1 MSGCYMKRN
10 TGLKLVKY
18 FGICFKLFHLKEIY
32 HVFVSRI
39 LKAGKKAPI
48 LVVQHY
54 PEYSTSDRYKDATL
68 VAVMGAC
75 EALYVVKHFLWYIY
89 YVCSFSFSL
98 LIIIS
103 LREPFLSVSWTMMFW
118 DLSAYLDSPSLK
130 CFQRFYFIL
139 GNHPPQKN
147 FSNSWRLG
155 SEELKSILTINRS
168 PNSAIAQK

>member
-1 MSGCYMKRN
+1 MQQNFNKTLLKFCCIKREETVEPFQLSIVFHIETSPLFCRVKQMTGFYMKRN

-68 VAVMGAC
+68 VAVLGAC
-75 EALYVVKHFLWYIY
+75 EALYVVKHFL
-89 YVCSFSFSL
+89 
-98 LIIIS
+98 
-103 LREPFLSVSWTMMFW
+103 
-118 DLSAYLDSPSLK
+118 
-130 CFQRFYFIL
+130 
-139 GNHPPQKN
+139 
-147 FSNSWRLG
+147 
-155 SEELKSILTINRS
+155 
-168 PNSAIAQK
+168 